1 MPYTGTDVRYTAH
14 RQPALHRCITT
25 SPWIR
30 DARRATSCAPAR
42 TAPLAHHH
50 DYTRSA
56 PTARVTTS
64 KQPRQSAG
72 GRHPGTHLRRSCTA
86 DEREAERAGLP
97 VIVLPASLQTCT
109 TRRRLRRR
117 RAAVP
122 PRCGPAVADPAQPA
136 SASEIPLSSA
146 PFSLASACAFDAP
159 FARSTYA
166 NPGMA
171 TYLPIGSRCKCG
183 QDQYCQGCLA
193 TSLNNFKLVDDESD
207 SSLCHSLNITT

>member
-1 MPYTGTDVRYTAH
+1 MFETSGLM
-14 RQPALHRCITT
+14 ALHRCITT

-97 VIVLPASLQTCT
+97 TSPPPFL
-109 TRRRLRRR
+109 
-117 RAAVP
+117 RAAALRVLTNDSVL
-122 PRCGPAVADPAQPA
+122 CGIRPA

-146 PFSLASACAFDAP
+146 PFSFASACAFDAP

-183 QDQYCQGCLA
+183 QDQYCQGYLA